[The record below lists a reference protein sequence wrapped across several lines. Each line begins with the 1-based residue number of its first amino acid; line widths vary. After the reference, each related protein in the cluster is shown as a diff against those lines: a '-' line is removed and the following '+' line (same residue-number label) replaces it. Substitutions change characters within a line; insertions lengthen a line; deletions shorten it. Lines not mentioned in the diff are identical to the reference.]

1 MDIEINIQEKE
12 SSMRGAL
19 ADGLIEQMRAD
30 KNVVYID
37 ADLVTAM
44 DTGRV
49 FEQCPAQS
57 FNIGIMEANMMG
69 VAAGMSMN
77 GMIPFIHS
85 FGVFSSRRMADQIF
99 ISGCYNNA
107 NVKILGS
114 DPGIAAETNGGTHM
128 PLEDIGVL
136 RSFPGLKI
144 MDVADTTLMREVM
157 RQAVATY
164 GMMYIRFPRKGVQ
177 NYYTADE
184 KFELGRGKLL
194 RNGSDVSIIASGLEV
209 VEALRAAELLAS
221 EGISAR
227 VVDMFTVK
235 PIDAELVA
243 ACARETRAIVTAEN
257 HNYIGG
263 LGSAVCEV
271 VCETCPVP
279 VVRVGSQDRFGE
291 VGSREFLSEIFGITA
306 AHIAAAAKNS
316 VKMKH
321 HL

>member
-1 MDIEINIQEKE
+1 MAINIQAKE
-12 SSMRGAL
+12 SSMRGSL
-19 ADGLIEQMRAD
+19 ADGLIEQMKAN

-49 FEQCPAQS
+49 FHACPAQS
-57 FNIGIMEANMMG
+57 FNIGIMEANMMS

-85 FGVFSSRRMADQIF
+85 FGVFSSRRMADQVF

-114 DPGIAAETNGGTHM
+114 DPGIAAETNGATHM
-128 PLEDIGVL
+128 PLEDMGVL
-136 RSFPGLKI
+136 RSFPGLTI
-144 MDVADTTLMREVM
+144 MDVADTTLLREVM

-177 NYYTADE
+177 NYYTTGE
-184 KFELGRGKLL
+184 GFEIGRAKLL
-194 RNGSDVSIIASGLEV
+194 REGTDVSIIACGLEV
-209 VEALRAAELLAS
+209 VEALRAAEALAV

-235 PIDAELVA
+235 PIDAAMVE
-243 ACARETRAIVTAEN
+243 ACARDTRAIVTAEN
-257 HNYIGG
+257 HNFIGG

-271 VCETCPVP
+271 VCEKLPVP
-279 VVRVGSQDRFGE
+279 VVRVGAPDRFGE
-291 VGSREFLSEIFGITA
+291 VGSRAYLAEKFGITA
-306 AHIAAAAKNS
+306 AHIAAAAKRALA
-316 VKMKH
+316 MKQS
-321 HL
+321 